1 MTRVNSIAELERWR
15 SELQSARSTAR
26 RSVTVCG
33 GTGCR
38 ALESNG
44 VGTALAKSLKDQGL
58 DAEIELKITGCP
70 GFCEQGPLVVVF
82 PERILYTKVA
92 PRDAADIAKSIKQN
106 TRVERLLFK
115 DPRTGERIAH
125 ELDVPF
131 YREQERVL
139 LKDSGLID
147 PAKIEDY
154 MAADGYQTLGKVFS
168 MTPEAV
174 VDEIKR
180 SGLRGRG
187 GAGFSTGIKWDLCRR
202 APGDTKYVVCNADE
216 GDPGAFQDRGLIE
229 GNPHSI
235 LDGMIIGAF
244 AIGASEGYIYI
255 RHEYPLAVD
264 LIRNAVKQAQECGL
278 LGQNILGSGFNFD
291 IKVQLGAGAFVC
303 GEETALLAS
312 IEGRTGEPMPRP
324 PFPAQRGLWGKPT
337 NINNT
342 KTWATV
348 PHILKRGADW
358 YAKLG
363 GEKSKGTTIFS
374 LVGKINNTGLVE
386 VPLGVTLRHMIFDI
400 GGGVANGKT
409 FKAVQTG
416 GPSGGCLPESLLD
429 LPVDYENLAAAG
441 SIMGSGGMIVMDEK
455 SCMVDVA
462 RYFLDFTK
470 FESCGKC
477 VACREG
483 NRQMQ
488 AILTRITEG
497 RGEEGDIELLQE
509 MGTAI
514 ADGSLCGLG
523 KTSPN
528 PVLSTIRYFRDEYDA
543 HIRDKKCPA
552 GICKDLITFF
562 IIADKCNGCT
572 LCAKNCTEDAIA
584 GELHQLHVI
593 NDDKCIRCGI
603 CFDVC
608 NRDAVGVQ

>member
-15 SELQSARSTAR
+15 VELQAARSNAR

-44 VGTALAKSLKDQGL
+44 VGVALDKALKEQSL

-92 PRDAADIAKSIKQN
+92 PRDATDIVKSIKQN

-115 DPRTGERIAH
+115 DPQTGERIAR

-154 MAADGYQTLGKVFS
+154 LAADGYKALGKVFS
-168 MTPEAV
+168 MKPEAIV
-174 VDEIKR
+174 EEIKR

-187 GAGFSTGIKWDLCRR
+187 GAGFATGIKWDLCRR
-202 APGDTKYVVCNADE
+202 APGDSKYVVCNADE

-278 LGQNILGSGFNFD
+278 LGKNILGSGFNFD

-324 PFPAQRGLWGKPT
+324 PFPAQRGLFGKPT

-348 PHILKRGADW
+348 PHILNRGADW
-358 YAKLG
+358 YAGLG

-400 GGGVANGKT
+400 GGGVAGGKK

-483 NRQMQ
+483 NWQMH
-488 AILTRITEG
+488 AILTRITTG
-497 RGEEGDIELLQE
+497 KGEEGDIELLQE

-514 ADGSLCGLG
+514 TDGSLCGLG
-523 KTSPN
+523 KTAPN
-528 PVLSTIRYFRDEYDA
+528 PVLSTIRYFREEYEA

-562 IIADKCNGCT
+562 IIADNCNGCT
-572 LCAKNCTEDAIA
+572 LCAKNCTVDAIS
-584 GELHQLHVI
+584 GDLHKLHTI

-608 NRDAVGVQ
+608 NRDAVGVR

>member
-1 MTRVNSIAELERWR
+1 
-15 SELQSARSTAR
+15 
-26 RSVTVCG
+26 
-33 GTGCR
+33 
-38 ALESNG
+38 
-44 VGTALAKSLKDQGL
+44 
-58 DAEIELKITGCP
+58 
-70 GFCEQGPLVVVF
+70 
-82 PERILYTKVA
+82 
-92 PRDAADIAKSIKQN
+92 
-106 TRVERLLFK
+106 
-115 DPRTGERIAH
+115 
-125 ELDVPF
+125 
-131 YREQERVL
+131 
-139 LKDSGLID
+139 
-147 PAKIEDY
+147 
-154 MAADGYQTLGKVFS
+154 
-168 MTPEAV
+168 
-174 VDEIKR
+174 
-180 SGLRGRG
+180 
-187 GAGFSTGIKWDLCRR
+187 
-202 APGDTKYVVCNADE
+202 
-216 GDPGAFQDRGLIE
+216 
-229 GNPHSI
+229 
-235 LDGMIIGAF
+235 
-244 AIGASEGYIYI
+244 
-255 RHEYPLAVD
+255 
-264 LIRNAVKQAQECGL
+264 
-278 LGQNILGSGFNFD
+278 
-291 IKVQLGAGAFVC
+291 
-303 GEETALLAS
+303 
-312 IEGRTGEPMPRP
+312 MPRP

-363 GEKSKGTTIFS
+363 VEKSKGTTIFS

-400 GGGVANGKT
+400 GGGIANGKT

-416 GPSGGCLPESLLD
+416 GPSGGCIPESLLD

-483 NRQMQ
+483 TRQMQ
-488 AILTRITEG
+488 AILTRITTG
-497 RGEEGDIELLQE
+497 NGEEGDIELLQE
-509 MGTAI
+509 MGAAI

-523 KTSPN
+523 KTAPN

-562 IIADKCNGCT
+562 VIAENCNGCT
-572 LCAKNCTEDAIA
+572 LCARNCTENAIS

-608 NRDAVGVQ
+608 NRDAVGVR

>member
-1 MTRVNSIAELERWR
+1 VNSIAELERWR

-202 APGDTKYVVCNADE
+202 APGDSKYVVCNADE